1 MDERC
6 YNANMKVL
14 VRAIITGFGLSVGA
28 FVFRKIS
35 AKYNLEPSPTP
46 APPPETSADGGV
58 QQQPS

>member
-1 MDERC
+1 
-6 YNANMKVL
+6 MKVL

-46 APPPETSADGGV
+46 APPQPETSQDGSV
-58 QQQPS
+58 PEPAS